1 MKTLQEIKRWFK
13 AYILGDQNL
22 RDNRN
27 HQRQQKDFEKRVN
40 EAAQHVFL
48 SDRTDDKGLPYPV
61 ICIDGTVIYKICQ
74 NPRNGKGEISLED
87 VGKVLLRQ
95 RIYYA
100 KNKQNYI

>member
-1 MKTLQEIKRWFK
+1 MKTLQEVKRWFK
-13 AYILGDQNL
+13 AYIFGDQNL
-22 RDNRN
+22 RDNRK

-100 KNKQNYI
+100 ENKQNYR

>member
-1 MKTLQEIKRWFK
+1 MKTIQEVKRWFK

-22 RDNRN
+22 R

-48 SDRTDDKGLPYPV
+48 SDRTGDKGLPYPV

-74 NPRNGKGEISLED
+74 NPRNEKGEISLED

-100 KNKQNYI
+100 ENKQNYR